1 MYDRDYGSG
10 EVQMS
15 YELKD
20 YLNAINHEKKNLMD
34 TDDEMWEKKYPPF
47 IINKCIAPFPDT
59 IFLVN
64 EMNKHHHLDKKLQ
77 FDFLLNSIRTRK
89 RFAPWMKANKISNLE
104 YVKEFYGYS
113 NAKAKSALT
122 ILTSEQIKQ
131 IKTSL
136 NKGGKNGKH

>member
-47 IINKCIAPFPDT
+47 IVNKCLAPFPDT

-64 EMNKHHHLDKKLQ
+64 EMNLNNHIDKKLQ
-77 FDFLLNSIRTRK
+77 FDFLLNSLRTRK
-89 RFAPWMKANKISNLE
+89 RYTPWLKASKQKNLE
-104 YVKEFYGYS
+104 YVKEYYGY
-113 NAKAKSALT
+113 NNEKAKSALK
-122 ILTSEQIKQ
+122 ILNDEQIKT
-131 IKTSL
+131 IKDSL
-136 NKGGKNGKH
+136 NKGGRNGKH